1 MKAGTWLIGLA
12 ILVATGLS
20 ACSEQKPAPP
30 PPKPS
35 VTPAPPATPA
45 APQAPATTRHLIREG
60 FGAGGAELGM
70 TESEVRA
77 KLGEPFEVNKAGAAV
92 VYMSYHR
99 TDNVGVY
106 FGDDGRVRMVIAA
119 VKDQTWCTDFDVC
132 LYREGD
138 LPKLTGHHGNALHR
152 FVDRDGSITYRL
164 LVERD
169 GRKIMTEYTPVE
181 EKQGVV
187 QVAVLYWSGTIDTSS
202 FD

>member
-1 MKAGTWLIGLA
+1 MQARTWLIGG
-12 ILVATGLS
+12 LVLLSVGLS
-20 ACSEQKPAPP
+20 ACSEQKQAPP
-30 PPKPS
+30 PPPQPS
-35 VTPAPPATPA
+35 APPA
-45 APQAPATTRHLIREG
+45 APASPAPAHLIREG

-70 TESEVRA
+70 TEAQIRA
-77 KLGEPFEVNKAGAAV
+77 RLGEPVEVNKAGETV
-92 VYMSYHR
+92 IYMSYHP

-119 VKDQTWCTDFDVC
+119 VKDRTWCTDFDVC

-138 LPKLTGHHGNALHR
+138 LAKLKARHGNALLR
-152 FVDRDGSITYRL
+152 FVDRDGSVTYRL
-164 LVERD
+164 LTERD
-169 GRKIMTEYTPVE
+169 GKKIMTEYTPVE

>member
-1 MKAGTWLIGLA
+1 MKARTWLIGLA
-12 ILVATGLS
+12 ILLASGVS
-20 ACSEQKPAPP
+20 ACSEQKPPP
-30 PPKPS
+30 PPAPHS
-35 VTPAPPATPA
+35 SPQSPATPETPA
-45 APQAPATTRHLIREG
+45 APPARHLIREG

-70 TESEVRA
+70 TEGDVRA
-77 KLGEPFEVNKAGAAV
+77 KLGEPVEVNKAGSSV

-138 LPKLTGHHGNALHR
+138 LPKLKAHHGNALHR
-152 FVDRDGSITYRL
+152 FVDRDGSVTYRL
-164 LVERD
+164 LVERE